1 MRWLLRLIP
10 YLKPYKGRISLAWIS
25 MLLAASFVMIS
36 PLLIR
41 FAIDFGLDP
50 QRDDAG
56 MLTGLQGN
64 EKLLILG
71 ALAIVVFAIG
81 RGLASFGQQY
91 LGETVGQNVAYDI
104 RNKIYDNLQ
113 RLSYAY
119 HDKVQ
124 TGQIMSRATQDVENI
139 RMFINMGALRFAFI
153 MLMLV
158 ISVVGMFIINWQLAL
173 VSIISL
179 PILAWRSIV
188 TSRRLRPIW
197 QQIQENQAEV
207 TQVAEEGLTGIR
219 VVKAFSREPFE
230 SEKFAEAARKQADLS
245 YTSSVIQARNQPM
258 LQGLSAAQI
267 ALTVGVGAWLIS
279 RGDASASDVLA
290 FTLWLNLL
298 QMPMRMLGFIINM
311 FARCISSSERV
322 FELIDAQSVVQEKP
336 DAIPLE
342 NVAGHVR
349 FDNVGFGYDSLSA
362 VLNGVDIDAKPGQVI
377 ALLGP
382 TGSGKSTVVNLIP
395 RFYDVTEGSITIDE
409 VDVRDVTI
417 ESLRRNIGIVQQDVF
432 LFIGTIRENIAYGRP
447 DATQDDIER
456 AAKAARIHD
465 FIVSLPYGYDEWVGE
480 RGVTLSGGQK
490 QRIAIARTLLL
501 DPRILIFDD
510 STASVDSQTE
520 FLIQQALQELM
531 KGRTTFVI
539 AQRLRTVIRADEIIV
554 LDRGKVVQRGRHQEL
569 LEQEGLY
576 RRIFDLELKDQEE
589 ALGRVAPGSAV
600 AAGGNGSAGGRPG
613 QSPVLTPSPSQS
625 GTGGAA

>member
-1 MRWLLRLIP
+1 
-10 YLKPYKGRISLAWIS
+10 
-25 MLLAASFVMIS
+25 MLLASSFVMIS

-56 MLTGLQGN
+56 RLTGLQGN

-91 LGETVGQNVAYDI
+91 LGESVGQNVAYDI

-153 MLMLV
+153 MLMLM
-158 ISVVGMFIINWQLAL
+158 ISVVGMFIINWHLAL

-197 QQIQENQAEV
+197 QEIQQSQAEV

-230 SEKFAEAARKQADLS
+230 SEKFGEAASKQADLS

-267 ALTVGVGAWLIS
+267 GLTRS
-279 RGDASASDVLA
+279 
-290 FTLWLNLL
+290 
-298 QMPMRMLGFIINM
+298 
-311 FARCISSSERV
+311 
-322 FELIDAQSVVQEKP
+322 
-336 DAIPLE
+336 
-342 NVAGHVR
+342 
-349 FDNVGFGYDSLSA
+349 
-362 VLNGVDIDAKPGQVI
+362 
-377 ALLGP
+377 
-382 TGSGKSTVVNLIP
+382 
-395 RFYDVTEGSITIDE
+395 
-409 VDVRDVTI
+409 
-417 ESLRRNIGIVQQDVF
+417 
-432 LFIGTIRENIAYGRP
+432 
-447 DATQDDIER
+447 
-456 AAKAARIHD
+456 
-465 FIVSLPYGYDEWVGE
+465 
-480 RGVTLSGGQK
+480 
-490 QRIAIARTLLL
+490 
-501 DPRILIFDD
+501 
-510 STASVDSQTE
+510 
-520 FLIQQALQELM
+520 
-531 KGRTTFVI
+531 
-539 AQRLRTVIRADEIIV
+539 
-554 LDRGKVVQRGRHQEL
+554 
-569 LEQEGLY
+569 
-576 RRIFDLELKDQEE
+576 
-589 ALGRVAPGSAV
+589 
-600 AAGGNGSAGGRPG
+600 
-613 QSPVLTPSPSQS
+613 
-625 GTGGAA
+625 